1 MLLQSKR
8 VIKSRK
14 PSKRS
19 RKSRK
24 PSKRSRKSPK
34 SSKRSRKSRKPSKRS
49 RKSRKSSKKTLC
61 KKRLSQKIAINMDE
75 YKTGR
80 YKSRGQAIAVS
91 YAQVKKM
98 FPRCKKELSRRV

>member
-8 VIKSRK
+8 V
-14 PSKRS
+14 
-19 RKSRK
+19 
-24 PSKRSRKSPK
+24 
-34 SSKRSRKSRKPSKRS
+34 RKSRKPSKRS

-98 FPRCKKELSRRV
+98 FPRCKKELSRRI